1 MLLALDIGNTNIT
14 VGVFQGETLKA
25 TWRMATDARRMPDE
39 YGIFLRS
46 LLALKGISAQEVRD
60 VALCSVVPPLTTV
73 FEELSRTY
81 FDTTPLVIGTG
92 VKTGVRVLY
101 DAPRD
106 VGADRIVDAA
116 AAFLLY
122 GGPVIVVDL
131 GTATV
136 LDAVTQEG
144 DYLGGA
150 IAPGLNLAAES
161 LFLGTSQLRRVE
173 LVRPKT
179 AIGRNTIASLQ
190 SGLIFGHVAMIE
202 GLVRRFKGELG
213 ENSKVV
219 ATGGLANLIARE
231 TNIFNAV
238 NLELTLIGLRV
249 IHEMNQKA

>member
-1 MLLALDIGNTNIT
+1 MLLTLDIGNTNVTI
-14 VGVFQGETLKA
+14 GVFQGDTLKA

-46 LLALKGISAQEVRD
+46 LLALKGISAQEVKG
-60 VALCSVVPPLTTV
+60 VAICSVVPPLTGV
-73 FEELSRTY
+73 FEELSRNY
-81 FDTTPLVIGTG
+81 FNTTPLVVGAGI
-92 VKTGVRVLY
+92 KTGVRVLY
-101 DAPRD
+101 DTPRD

-122 GGPVIVVDL
+122 GAPVIVVDL

-136 LDAVTQEG
+136 LDAVTKEG

-150 IAPGLNLAAES
+150 LAPGLNLQAES

-179 AIGRNTIASLQ
+179 AIGRNTIASIQ

-202 GLVRRFKGELG
+202 GLVRRFKEELG
-213 ENSKVV
+213 EDSKVI

-231 TNIFNAV
+231 SNIFDAV
-238 NLELTLIGLRV
+238 NLDLTLIGLRV
-249 IHEMNQKA
+249 IYEMNQKA